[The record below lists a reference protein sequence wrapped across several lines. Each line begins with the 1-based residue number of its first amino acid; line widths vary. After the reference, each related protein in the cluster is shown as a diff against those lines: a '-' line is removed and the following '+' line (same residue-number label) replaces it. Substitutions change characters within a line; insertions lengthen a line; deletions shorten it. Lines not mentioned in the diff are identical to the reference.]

1 MYVNWQY
8 SIGKTYGRL
17 TVLKKVD
24 RDSPKT
30 YVLCKCVCG
39 SEKVVL
45 LSYLRNDNT
54 RSCGCLREES
64 NRRNF
69 SNWQKSI
76 KKRYGKLTVLSKA
89 DRTDEAYGTY
99 VKCRCDCGNV
109 KVIKL
114 TNLRTGNTTTCGCS
128 YQRRRKKKP

>member
-1 MYVNWQY
+1 MHVNWKD
-8 SIGKTYGRL
+8 SIGKTYGKL

-30 YVLCKCVCG
+30 YVLCKCACG
-39 SEKVVL
+39 NKKIVVL
-45 LSYLRNDNT
+45 SVIKNGIT
-54 RSCGCLREES
+54 RSCGCLRKE
-64 NRRNF
+64 RNSRDF
-69 SNWQKSI
+69 ANWQKSI
-76 KKRYGKLTVLSKA
+76 GKRYGKLTVLSKV
-89 DRTDEAYGTY
+89 DRTDNAYSTY
-99 VKCRCDCGNV
+99 VECRCDCGNV